1 MTTSLNL
8 RATFC
13 RWLKTTVS
21 AACGVG
27 TQHVVSSYGR
37 RTLTTKIR
45 VRRTLGG
52 TPYRQTFSTPGL
64 SSGLN
69 GLRVMLVAAVAMLA
83 LTEGRASSAWAQTP
97 MPDPDLQAQNVP
109 HGIVKDYV
117 WKTSHVYPGTEH
129 RYRVYIPAQYDASKP
144 ACVMIFQD
152 GLGFNAPTVFD
163 NLIAKKQMPVTVA
176 IGINPGVAP
185 PSGANPNNAL
195 PRFNRSVEYDTPD
208 DTYARFLL
216 DEILPEVEKTVNL
229 SQNPNDRGLCGG
241 SSGGIAAFVAAW
253 ERPDQFRRV
262 YSVIGSFTDLA
273 GGDTFPSKI
282 RKCEPKPLRIYL
294 QDNDQ
299 DQDIYSGSWPL
310 ANQEVAAALKF
321 AGYDTQFAVGKGGHD
336 GRPGSLI
343 FPEVMR
349 WLWRDYPAPITAA
362 TTTSRQ
368 PIMQI
373 VSQGDD
379 WQEVEADVVHA
390 LTTDSAGNVYAAG
403 RDGITCI
410 GTPSVK
416 GFSTVANVSALAFTP
431 DGRLIVADAVR
442 RRLTTYDAS
451 GKATPFARNVSI
463 SSLTINHQG
472 MMYFQNASDG
482 SLWQMTKNGQR
493 RKVAEGEAVLSTFN
507 SQPSTLALTP
517 DQSLLI
523 TTGSEPRKS
532 LISWRIQSDG
542 TLADGESFF
551 DLTIPYRQTGT
562 QATAMVT
569 DTQGWLYVT
578 TPAGIQVCDQ
588 AGRVNG
594 ILSLPTRRTPTA
606 MTWGGANRDT
616 LYLACGDH
624 LYKRKLRVKG
634 VLPFEEPIKPPSPR
648 L

>member
-1 MTTSLNL
+1 M
-8 RATFC
+8 RI
-13 RWLKTTVS
+13 LKWRVESGEWRVRIADFGFSISTVRPS
-21 AACGVG
+21 GVRR
-27 TQHVVSSYGR
+27 YGR
-37 RTLTTKIR
+37 LA
-45 VRRTLGG
+45 
-52 TPYRQTFSTPGL
+52 FSFLLL
-64 SSGLN
+64 SFSLFVYFACFAVCKSG
-69 GLRVMLVAAVAMLA
+69 
-83 LTEGRASSAWAQTP
+83 AQTAP
-97 MPDPDLQAQNVP
+97 PDPDLQAQNVP
-109 HGIVKDYV
+109 HGTVKDYV

-152 GLGFNAPTVFD
+152 GLGFNAPVVFD
-163 NLIAKKQMPVTVA
+163 NLIARKQMPVTVA

-185 PSGANPNNAL
+185 PAGANPGNAL
-195 PRFNRSVEYDTPD
+195 PRYNRSVEYDTPD

-229 SQNPNDRGLCGG
+229 SHNPDDRGLCGG

-282 RKCEPKPLRIYL
+282 RKYEPKPLRIFL

-321 AGYDTQFAVGKGGHD
+321 AGYDTQFVVGKGGHD

-349 WLWRDYPAPITAA
+349 WLWRDYPAPITVAVA
-362 TTTSRQ
+362 SSKQ
-368 PIMQI
+368 PIAQI
-373 VSQGDD
+373 VSPGDE

-390 LTTDSAGNVYAAG
+390 LTTDAAGNVYAAG
-403 RDGITCI
+403 RDGINCI
-410 GTPSVK
+410 GTPTVK
-416 GFSTVANVSALAFTP
+416 GFAAIANASALAFTP
-431 DGRLIVADAVR
+431 EGKLIVADTGK
-442 RRLTTYDAS
+442 RRLTVYDAS
-451 GKATPFARNVSI
+451 GKPVTLARNVTPA
-463 SSLTINHQG
+463 SLTISHQG
-472 MMYFQNASDG
+472 TMYFQEASDG
-482 SLWQMTKNGQR
+482 SLWQMTKNGQGR
-493 RKVAEGEAVLSTFN
+493 RVAEGEFSSLLLH
-507 SQPSTLALTP
+507 PSSLTLTP

-523 TTGSEPRKS
+523 TTGSEPRKA
-532 LISWRIQSDG
+532 LLSWRVQADG
-542 TLADGESFF
+542 TLTDAEPFF
-551 DLTIPYRQTGT
+551 DLTSGYHQTGT

-569 DTQGWLYVT
+569 DTQGWLYVA
-578 TPAGIQVCDQ
+578 TPAGVQVCDQ

-594 ILSLPTRRTPTA
+594 ILALPTHRAPTA

>member
-1 MTTSLNL
+1 MRSFEWTVDSGQWTVRIADCGLAISPFRRSGVQRLRHQAFPFLLFPFSL
-8 RATFC
+8 F
-13 RWLKTTVS
+13 VYF
-21 AACGVG
+21 ACFAVC
-27 TQHVVSSYGR
+27 
-37 RTLTTKIR
+37 K
-45 VRRTLGG
+45 
-52 TPYRQTFSTPGL
+52 
-64 SSGLN
+64 SG
-69 GLRVMLVAAVAMLA
+69 
-83 LTEGRASSAWAQTP
+83 AQNNA
-97 MPDPDLQAQNVP
+97 PDPDLQAQNVP
-109 HGIVKDYV
+109 HGTVKDYV
-117 WKTSHVYPGTEH
+117 WKTSHIYPGTEH

-185 PSGANPNNAL
+185 PAGANSNNAL

-229 SQNPNDRGLCGG
+229 SQNPDDRGLCGG

-282 RKCEPKPLRIYL
+282 RKYEPKPLRIFL

-321 AGYDTQFAVGKGGHD
+321 AGYDTQFVVGKGGHD

-362 TTTSRQ
+362 VASSKQ
-368 PIMQI
+368 PIVQI
-373 VSQGDD
+373 VSPGDE

-390 LTTDSAGNVYAAG
+390 LTTDGAGNVYAAG
-403 RDGITCI
+403 RDGINCI
-410 GTPSVK
+410 GTPTVK
-416 GFSTVANVSALAFTP
+416 GYSAIANASALAFTP
-431 DGRLIVADAVR
+431 DGKLIVADTGK
-442 RRLTTYDAS
+442 RRLTVYGAD
-451 GKATPFARNVSI
+451 GKATLLARDVAPSA
-463 SSLTINHQG
+463 LTVNHQG
-472 MMYFQNASDG
+472 ALYFQEASDG
-482 SLWQMTKNGQR
+482 SLWQMTKKGQGR
-493 RKVAEGEAVLSTFN
+493 RVAEGELS
-507 SQPSTLALTP
+507 SLIPHPSSLSLTP

-523 TTGSEPRKS
+523 TTGAEPRKA
-532 LISWRIQSDG
+532 LLSWRIQSDG
-542 TLADGESFF
+542 TLTDAEPFF
-551 DLTIPYRQTGT
+551 DLTSGYHQTGT

-569 DTQGWLYVT
+569 DTQGWLYVA
-578 TPAGIQVCDQ
+578 TPAGVQVCDQ

-594 ILSLPTRRTPTA
+594 ILSLPTHRAPTA